1 MTKMTVL
8 FVAGSALIASVA
20 SATPTSPGTPLTV
33 SPGSL
38 SANGNVKAVFLYV
51 AAADT
56 SNLDFVGGVANP
68 IFINKGPGANSPGDT
83 VNLGTQSGTIEFT
96 LNNLTAGTSYTND
109 LADLDGNYHAF
120 YSTNAITTNAAT
132 NDFNVNFSQAAID
145 AVAALTGKVTI
156 VGFEDRNSGRAP
168 NYSGQ
173 PSDWDYNDLIYAFSA
188 TKLIPPHVPEPGAI
202 ALFGLG
208 VGLAGVALRY
218 RRTR

>member
-1 MTKMTVL
+1 MTKL
-8 FVAGSALIASVA
+8 SIILAGGSALFAFSA

-38 SANGNVKAVFLYV
+38 NANGNVKAVFLYV

-56 SNLDFVGGVANP
+56 SNLDFVGGSSNP

-83 VNLGTQSGTIEFT
+83 VNLGTQSGIIQFT

-109 LADLDGNYHAF
+109 LADLDGYYHAF

-132 NDFNVNFSQAAID
+132 NDFNVSFSQAAID
-145 AVAALTGKVTI
+145 AVAALTGTVTI

-168 NYSGQ
+168 NYDGQ

-188 TKLIPPHVPEPGAI
+188 TRPTPPPPVPEPAAL

-208 VGLAGVALRY
+208 LAGIALG
-218 RRTR
+218 RRRAR

>member
-8 FVAGSALIASVA
+8 MVTGSALIASVA

-33 SPGSL
+33 SSGSL

-132 NDFNVNFSQAAID
+132 NDYQRKLSHRRRSMRSRRLRA
-145 AVAALTGKVTI
+145 KSPS
-156 VGFEDRNSGRAP
+156 SGSRT
-168 NYSGQ
+168 
-173 PSDWDYNDLIYAFSA
+173 A
-188 TKLIPPHVPEPGAI
+188 TR
-202 ALFGLG
+202 
-208 VGLAGVALRY
+208 VGLPTIRDSRATG
-218 RRTR
+218 TITT